1 MSPLTI
7 GIVGFVILFILLAIR
22 LPVGYTM
29 ALIGLTGFMYLVSV
43 EGGLSMAARICW
55 MQFSSYS
62 FTVVPL
68 FLLMGQLAF
77 YSGISKRLYDA
88 AQDWLGHLR
97 GGLAMATV
105 GACAGFAAICGSSV
119 ATAATMGEVALPEMK
134 KRGYDPALAAG
145 SIAAGGTM
153 GILIP
158 PSGILIIYGIMT
170 EQSIGK
176 LFAAGF
182 VPGLLE
188 AVFYICTIWII
199 CRLNPRLGPAGPK
212 VPLRKKVVGLWG
224 GTIETLTIFVLV
236 LGGLFAGFFTPTEA
250 GGVGAFAVLALVVL
264 SRRLNWKG
272 FIDAIYSTTGTTAM
286 ILIVVTGAM
295 IFNRFIAVTRIPFE
309 LANFVAGLNLPP
321 MAIMAMIIVAYIV
334 GGCFIDALGLILLT
348 VPIFFPLAVSLGFD
362 PIWFGII
369 VTRVTEIGLI
379 TPPVGMNVYVIKGVA
394 KDVPLV
400 TIFRGIIPFLYADI
414 IEVVLLL
421 FVPQIVLFLPSIIS
435 Y

>member
-1 MSPLTI
+1 MSPHII
-7 GIVGFVILFILLAIR
+7 GIIGLMILFILLAIR
-22 LPVGYTM
+22 LPVGFAM
-29 ALIGLTGFMYLVSV
+29 ALIGLTGFMYLVSA

-62 FTVVPL
+62 FSVVPL
-68 FLLMGQLAF
+68 FLLMGQVAF
-77 YSGISKRLYDA
+77 YSGISKRLYDT
-88 AQDWLGHLR
+88 AQDWMGHLR

-105 GACAGFAAICGSSV
+105 GACAGFAAVCGSSV

-134 KRGYDPALAAG
+134 SRGYDSGLATG
-145 SIAAGGTM
+145 CVAAGGTL

-176 LFAAGF
+176 LFAAGIF
-182 VPGLLE
+182 PGLLE
-188 AVFYICTIWII
+188 AFLYICAIAFI
-199 CRLNPRLGPAGPK
+199 CRVNPRLGPAGPK
-212 VPLRKKVVGLWG
+212 ATVRQRVVGLWG

-250 GGVGAFAVLALVVL
+250 GGVGAFAVLALSVV
-264 SRRLNWKG
+264 SRRLKRKG
-272 FIDAIYSTTGTTAM
+272 FIDAVYSTTRTTAM

-295 IFNRFIAVTRIPFE
+295 IFNRFLAVTRLPFE
-309 LANFVAGLNLPP
+309 LATFVAGFDLPP
-321 MAIMAMIIVAYIV
+321 LIVMGMIIVAYVV

-348 VPIFFPLAVSLGFD
+348 VPIFFPVAVSLGFD
-362 PIWFGII
+362 PIWFGVVIT
-369 VTRVTEIGLI
+369 VVTEMGLI
-379 TPPVGMNVYVIKGVA
+379 TPPVGMNVFVIKGVA

-400 TIFRGIIPFLYADI
+400 TIFRGIMPFLFAD
-414 IEVVLLL
+414 VFLVAFLL
-421 FVPQIVLFLPSIIS
+421 FIPQIVLFLPSIVS